1 MNKKTTM
8 LNECEAYQ
16 AMFNF
21 LEAHY
26 NRTKSDDIG
35 SLLGDLQ
42 LLDDKQPADPAA
54 WRDWLEAVQNVV
66 KSSQR

>member
-1 MNKKTTM
+1 MSKKTTM
-8 LNECEAYQ
+8 LNECEAYE

-21 LEAHY
+21 LEAYY

-54 WRDWLEAVQNVV
+54 WRDWLEAIQNVV
-66 KSSQR
+66 KS